1 MTRLGERIVEWLRGL
16 CQPRRV
22 ANVERVGSRSDN
34 STGPPSAR
42 TSTGDQEAGLQD
54 QVRDLQ
60 AAGCIKIFQEQV
72 SSIAQ
77 RAELERAL
85 GYVRGGD
92 TLVVTK
98 VDRLA
103 RSTVG
108 LWEIVKRLEAVA
120 DGGARLRVLN
130 LGGETVDAKS
140 ATGKLILTIFAGFA
154 QFERE
159 MMLER
164 QREGIAKAKA
174 ENRYLGRRPTA
185 RLKAGEAVK
194 LFKAGHSVTDIATAL
209 SIGRGSVYRALE
221 AAGMK
226 SASGLD
232 LVQVSGEHP

>member
-1 MTRLGERIVEWLRGL
+1 VTHKPGHCGRTAFEILNASQPAAQRPSGRIHPHLHRGT
-16 CQPRRV
+16 
-22 ANVERVGSRSDN
+22 AS
-34 STGPPSAR
+34 
-42 TSTGDQEAGLQD
+42 
-54 QVRDLQ
+54 
-60 AAGCIKIFQEQV
+60 KIFQEQV
-72 SSIAQ
+72 SSIAE

-85 GYVRGGD
+85 DYVRGGD

-108 LWEIVKRLEAVA
+108 LWDIVKRLEAVE
-120 DGGARLRVLN
+120 DGGAGLRVLN
-130 LGGETVDAKS
+130 LGGETVDTKS
-140 ATGKLILTIFAGFA
+140 ATGKLILTIFPGFA

-174 ENRYLGRRPTA
+174 ENRYLGRRPSA
-185 RLKAGEAVK
+185 RLKNDEAAK
-194 LFKAGHSVTDIATAL
+194 LFREGRTVTQIAAAL

-226 SASGLD
+226 WRLEEGRDALMW
-232 LVQVSGEHP
+232 LVAGVDEILFSEAIEAEGALVFAKEPR

>member
-1 MTRLGERIVEWLRGL
+1 MVHAAHKGVL
-16 CQPRRV
+16 
-22 ANVERVGSRSDN
+22 VGY
-34 STGPPSAR
+34 AR
-42 TSTGDQEAGLQD
+42 TSTADQEAGVQA

-60 AAGCIKIFQEQV
+60 AAGCTKIFQEQV
-72 SSIAQ
+72 SSIAERCELQ
-77 RAELERAL
+77 RALD
-85 GYVRGGD
+85 YVRADD

-108 LWEIVKRLEAVA
+108 LWEIVKRLEAVE
-120 DGGARLRVLN
+120 DGGVGLRVLN
-130 LGGETVDAKS
+130 LGGETVDTKS

-174 ENRYLGRRPTA
+174 ENRYMGRRPSA
-185 RLKAGEAVK
+185 RLKADEAVK
-194 LFKAGHSVTDIATAL
+194 LFNAGRSVTDIATAL
-209 SIGRGSVYRALE
+209 NIGRGSVYRALE

-226 SASGLD
+226 SASGWT
-232 LVQVSGEHP
+232 

>member
-1 MTRLGERIVEWLRGL
+1 MSNSPRKGL
-16 CQPRRV
+16 L
-22 ANVERVGSRSDN
+22 VGY
-34 STGPPSAR
+34 AR
-42 TSTGDQEAGLQD
+42 TSTIEQEAGLQA

-60 AAGCIKIFQEQV
+60 AAGCTKIFQEQV

-77 RAELERAL
+77 RGQLERAL
-85 GYVRGGD
+85 DYVRAGD

-108 LWEIVKRLEAVA
+108 LWEIVKRLEAVE
-120 DGGARLRVLN
+120 DGGAGLRVLN
-130 LGGETVDAKS
+130 LGGETVDTKS
-140 ATGKLILTIFAGFA
+140 ATGKLVLTIFAGFA

-174 ENRYLGRRPTA
+174 EKRYLGRKPSA
-185 RLKAGEAVK
+185 RLKAEDAVQ
-194 LFKAGHSVTDIATAL
+194 LFKQGRRVSEIAATL

-221 AAGMK
+221 AA
-226 SASGLD
+226 SR
-232 LVQVSGEHP
+232 